1 MKSAQDDDSYSYS
14 IDDLASNN
22 EGSSSIHEFKSI
34 PNAPIGDRSITT
46 ATKSQATS
54 ESDETY
60 SMDDDFV
67 SSSKGEQS
75 EEGQGKSACVGPPP
89 LVERLQPN
97 FLGNKPRYY
106 HNEWR
111 GLRIDDVKVSSS
123 LPIQASA
130 QSVEEKTRP
139 ESDAG
144 YVGDVKCTTY
154 PAVSATS
161 PSIVE
166 EMIQQSNPKVP
177 SHDGSKAYSQS
188 QCRVSFDPICVFIAT
203 KTPEGRTTFQE
214 KPSQKGRQYSTQ
226 RLNELSQPS
235 KHNIY
240 NTPEKKDPP
249 KKKSNAVS
257 DGGRSFLERMK
268 TMEIEK
274 REKLQRAT
282 AEAIYNAKTDKV
294 YLIRCCLNMLQ
305 LCSSTHLFSTFR
317 MCVVTVVPLNPTMK

>member
-1 MKSAQDDDSYSYS
+1 MPAMKSAQDDDDSYSYS
-14 IDDLASNN
+14 IDDFASNN
-22 EGSSSIHEFKSI
+22 EGSSSIHEFKSM
-34 PNAPIGDRSITT
+34 PNGPIGDRSITT
-46 ATKSQATS
+46 TTKSQATS
-54 ESDETY
+54 ESDDTY

-67 SSSKGEQS
+67 SSSKDEQS
-75 EEGQGKSACVGPPP
+75 EESQGKSTCVGPPT
-89 LVERLQPN
+89 LVERLQPII
-97 FLGNKPRYY
+97 LGNKPRYY

-111 GLRIDDVKVSSS
+111 GLRSDDIKESSS
-123 LPIQASA
+123 IPIQASA
-130 QSVEEKTRP
+130 QYVEEKTKP

-144 YVGDVKCTTY
+144 YIGDIKCTTD

-161 PSIVE
+161 PPVVE
-166 EMIQQSNPKVP
+166 EMIQQSNAKMP
-177 SHDGSKAYSQS
+177 SHDGPKAYSQS

-203 KTPEGRTTFQE
+203 KTPEGRTIVQE
-214 KPSQKGRQYSTQ
+214 KPPQKGRQYSTQ

-240 NTPEKKDPP
+240 NTPEKRDSP
-249 KKKSNAVS
+249 KKKSDAVS

-294 YLIRCCLNMLQ
+294 YPYLMQC
-305 LCSSTHLFSTFR
+305 F
-317 MCVVTVVPLNPTMK
+317 V